1 MNTSM
6 QKRILLLAVFF
17 LAAVLIGL
25 LVVALA
31 GLPQTG
37 TPATEPGTSSQ
48 ATTTTHMTQQ
58 TTVVTTQPTTAVPTT
73 AYVPVIY
80 PDTVGIYI
88 PAEDGTAARKRI
100 TEFSAKRTAK
110 KDIDCFEI
118 LASRD
123 ALRPGYS
130 FKGIWNDAWN
140 AHENAEDT
148 KIGLILTLNLKN
160 GEVITKQIL
169 NPGDS
174 QSFYDYLEVYL
185 YDDIHQTGWYSH
197 LEDKD
202 MKEETMI
209 TSVKLTS
216 GTKIAEVG
224 DITLTAFL
232 YNGQDCFDAQG
243 DYIGRVSETIV
254 IKEA

>member
-1 MNTSM
+1 MNRSM
-6 QKRILLLAVFF
+6 RKRMLLLAVFF
-17 LAAVLIGL
+17 LAAVLAGL
-25 LVVALA
+25 LLVALA
-31 GLPQTG
+31 GLPETEN
-37 TPATEPGTSSQ
+37 PATQPGTSTQS
-48 ATTTTHMTQQ
+48 TTTTIRPQQ
-58 TTVVTTQPTTAVPTT
+58 TTTVTTQPTTAVPTT
-73 AYVPVIY
+73 VYVPVIS

-100 TEFSAKRTAK
+100 TSFSSKRTAK

-118 LASRD
+118 LASHD
-123 ALRPGYS
+123 DLRPGYS
-130 FKGIWNDAWN
+130 FKGIWNEAWN
-140 AHENAEDT
+140 AHENGKNT
-148 KIGLILTLNLKN
+148 KIGLVLTLSLKN

-174 QSFYDYLEVYL
+174 QSFYEYLEVYL

-202 MKEETMI
+202 MKEETII

-216 GTKIAEVG
+216 GTKIGEVG
-224 DITLTAFL
+224 DITLTVFL
-232 YNGQDCFDAQG
+232 YSGSDCFDAQG